1 MFYYYL
7 YRCNIQDIIKILN
20 ERYTTK
26 KYQKGVELDKETL
39 EKIKEILTLS
49 PSSLN
54 LQPWEFILVKTNK
67 SKELIKDAFI
77 DYSMNLDSVL
87 DCSLVCIFL
96 KKNNLDYTHIKN
108 VLEKENKDNRFSSNQ
123 LFENSLNQRLNVL
136 NIEKE
141 AQSNWIEKQ
150 IYLNVGHFVLATHL
164 LGLNSTIM
172 EGFDK
177 NKIDQIFKL
186 REKNLSSVIIVCL
199 GYSDNLNDYNKK
211 LKKSRLNY
219 NDLIK
224 EC

>member
-1 MFYYYL
+1 M
-7 YRCNIQDIIKILN
+7 QDIIKILN
-20 ERYTTK
+20 ERYTAK
-26 KYQKGVELDKETL
+26 KYQKGIELDKETL
-39 EKIKEILTLS
+39 EKIKKILTLS

-108 VLEKENKDNRFSSNQ
+108 VLEKENNDNRFSSNQ

-141 AQSNWIEKQ
+141 VQSNWIEKQ

-177 NKIDQIFKL
+177 NKIDQIFNLK
-186 REKNLSSVIIVCL
+186 EKNLSSVLIVCL

-211 LKKSRLNY
+211 LKKSRLDY

>member
-1 MFYYYL
+1 M
-7 YRCNIQDIIKILN
+7 QDIIKILN
-20 ERYTTK
+20 ERYTAK
-26 KYQKGVELDKETL
+26 KYQKGIELDKETL
-39 EKIKEILTLS
+39 EKIKKILTLS

-186 REKNLSSVIIVCL
+186 REKNLSSVLIVCL

>member
-1 MFYYYL
+1 M
-7 YRCNIQDIIKILN
+7 QDIIKILN
-20 ERYTTK
+20 ERYTAK
-26 KYQKGVELDKETL
+26 KYQKRIELDKETL
-39 EKIKEILTLS
+39 EKIKKILTLS

-54 LQPWEFILVKTNK
+54 LQPWEFILVKTNE
-67 SKELIKDAFI
+67 SKELIKNAFI

-186 REKNLSSVIIVCL
+186 REKNLSSVLIVCL

-211 LKKSRLNY
+211 LKKSR
-219 NDLIK
+219 
-224 EC
+224 

>member
-1 MFYYYL
+1 M
-7 YRCNIQDIIKILN
+7 QDIIKILN
-20 ERYTTK
+20 ERYTAK
-26 KYQKGVELDKETL
+26 KYQKGIELDKETL
-39 EKIKEILTLS
+39 EKIKKILTLS

-54 LQPWEFILVKTNK
+54 LQPWEFILVKTNE
-67 SKELIKDAFI
+67 SKELIKNAFI

-123 LFENSLNQRLNVL
+123 LFETSLNQRLNVL

-211 LKKSRLNY
+211 LKKSRLDY

-224 EC
+224 EY

>member
-1 MFYYYL
+1 M
-7 YRCNIQDIIKILN
+7 QDIIKILN

-39 EKIKEILTLS
+39 EKIKEILTLY

-54 LQPWEFILVKTNK
+54 LQPWEFILVKTNE
-67 SKELIKDAFI
+67 SKELIKNAFI

-177 NKIDQIFKL
+177 NKIDQIFNLK
-186 REKNLSSVIIVCL
+186 EKNLSSVLIVCL

>member
-1 MFYYYL
+1 M
-7 YRCNIQDIIKILN
+7 QDIIKILN
-20 ERYTTK
+20 ERYTAK
-26 KYQKGVELDKETL
+26 KYQKGIELDKETL
-39 EKIKEILTLS
+39 EKIKKILTLS

-54 LQPWEFILVKTNK
+54 LQPWEFILVKTNE
-67 SKELIKDAFI
+67 SKELIKNAFI

-108 VLEKENKDNRFSSNQ
+108 VLEKENNDNRFSSNQ
-123 LFENSLNQRLNVL
+123 LFETSLNQRLNVL

-211 LKKSRLNY
+211 LKKSRLDY